1 METIMETFKA
11 IFMEKASDYKV
22 LDIILK
28 VWIAGLLLLFVV
40 GYIGLIWGLISG
52 EADFEN
58 ATFGVFDYI

>member
-1 METIMETFKA
+1 METFKA

-58 ATFGVFDYI
+58 ATFCVFDYI